1 MIRYRP
7 PNQEKNT
14 MKLDK
19 AQIFVLVIGIAIL
32 LGWDPV
38 CKYMGWFQVPVAA
51 PASAPAAPADQ
62 SSVSA
67 DAKSPQQ
74 NASAADSKK
83 ITPAVQTAN
92 APAAKGIAPMKPVV
106 VESADLKLSID
117 PVSGSVLDFIVP
129 GHKTADREGD
139 IRLSQS
145 LQSALTFADLNPGA
159 YSAKPVVISARPQAI
174 ENGLILV
181 RRLQYP
187 DGGVIR
193 ITHQWLLGKKGG
205 NIDCKVTV
213 TNESGHPRAF
223 NNFGFAGGSLSTWAK
238 VSGDKVRTPSHR
250 LDYMTA
256 KGKFKDVAADDD
268 EEDFNAVN
276 GSIVEWAGVS
286 NKYFCILLSGAQ
298 VFPLKTTRIFLADSK
313 ESTPVPGCAAVI
325 PAFVLNK
332 KNESREF
339 SFKAYA
345 GPKIISELEK
355 FNPSA
360 GRVMHLAWGPLDYLA
375 RLLLWILVKIHSL
388 GLSYGWSIIVLTLIV
403 RLLFY
408 PATAK
413 ANTSMKKMQQVQPKL
428 QALKEQYKDDPQV
441 MNAKM
446 MELYRTEGVNPFG
459 GCLPLLLQLPVFI
472 ALYTT
477 LDGAVEL
484 RQVPFWWSPDLAGPD
499 TVCHIPLYFY
509 DLPVNPLVL
518 IMTVLMIIQQHIT
531 PMGGDPMQ
539 KKMMMW
545 MPVVILLL
553 FYDLPSGLTLYW
565 SVSNLFSI
573 IQLLIQKRGSNKA
586 GSSEAAKQ

>member
-1 MIRYRP
+1 MIPYRL

-19 AQIFVLVIGIAIL
+19 AQIIVLVVGIAIL

-51 PASAPAAPADQ
+51 PVRTAQTSPAAAPAA
-62 SSVSA
+62 
-67 DAKSPQQ
+67 
-74 NASAADSKK
+74 AA
-83 ITPAVQTAN
+83 PRPQTA
-92 APAAKGIAPMKPVV
+92 APVQPTAAAPQVRNVPKVRGVAPMAPLQVGN
-106 VESADLKLSID
+106 SDLQLSID
-117 PVSGSVLDFIVP
+117 PVSASVLDFIVP
-129 GHKTADREGD
+129 GHRNADRKGT
-139 IRLSQS
+139 IRLSQN
-145 LQSALTFADLNPGA
+145 LRSALTFVDLNPVSFTG
-159 YSAKPVVISARPQAI
+159 KPVVISVKTAYIAD
-174 ENGLILV
+174 GLQII

-187 DGGVIR
+187 DGSIIR
-193 ITHQWLLGKKGG
+193 LTHEWVLEKKGG
-205 NIDCKVTV
+205 NINCKLIVF
-213 TNESGHPRAF
+213 NESATPRSF
-223 NNFGFAGGSLSTWAK
+223 NGYGFAGGSLGTWAK

-256 KGKFKDVAADDD
+256 KGKFEDIAADDD
-268 EEDFNAVN
+268 EEDFNAAN
-276 GSIVEWAGVS
+276 GTLTEWAGVS
-286 NKYFCILLSGAQ
+286 NKYFCVLLSGQ
-298 VFPLKTTRIFLADSK
+298 EFFPLKTNRIFLNDTK
-313 ESTPVPGCAAVI
+313 ESTPVAGCAALL
-325 PAFVLNK
+325 PGFVLNSK
-332 KNESREF
+332 EAKEF
-339 SFKAYA
+339 KFKAYA
-345 GPKIISELEK
+345 GPKIIAELEK

-375 RLLLWILVKIHSL
+375 RLLLWILVRIHSL

-413 ANTSMKKMQQVQPKL
+413 ANSSMKKMQLVQPKL
-428 QALKEQYKDDPQV
+428 QALKEQYKDDPQL

-509 DLPVNPLVL
+509 DLPVNPLVI
-518 IMTVLMIIQQHIT
+518 IMTVLMVIQQHIT

-545 MPVVILLL
+545 MPVVMLLL

-565 SVSNLFSI
+565 SVSNIFSI
-573 IQLLIQKRGSNKA
+573 IQLLIQKRNSDKA
-586 GSSEAAKQ
+586 ASPETAK

>member
-1 MIRYRP
+1 
-7 PNQEKNT
+7 
-14 MKLDK
+14 MKFDK
-19 AQIFVLVIGIAIL
+19 AQIFVLVVGIAIL
-32 LGWDPV
+32 LAWDPV

-51 PASAPAAPADQ
+51 PATALAKVRQTVPVAATPQSPAAQTA
-62 SSVSA
+62 A
-67 DAKSPQQ
+67 RK
-74 NASAADSKK
+74 AADPRK
-83 ITPAVQTAN
+83 
-92 APAAKGIAPMKPVV
+92 AKVRGVAPMAPVTV
-106 VESADLKLSID
+106 QNADLKLIVD
-117 PVSGSVLDFIVP
+117 PVSGSVTDFIVP
-129 GHKTADREGD
+129 AYKKADRKAD
-139 IRLSQS
+139 VRLSQH
-145 LQSALTFADLNPGA
+145 LNSALTFAVLAPLPFEGKA
-159 YSAKPVVISARPQAI
+159 VVINVQQKKG
-174 ENGLILV
+174 ENALQLI

-187 DGGVIR
+187 DGGIIR
-193 ITHQWLLGKKGG
+193 LEHTWSLEKTGRT
-205 NIDCKVTV
+205 IDCKLSVV
-213 TNESGHPRAF
+213 NESESPRSF
-223 NNFGFAGGSLSTWAK
+223 NGCGFSGGLMGTWAK
-238 VSGDKVRTPSHR
+238 VSGDTVRTPSHR

-256 KGKFKDVAADDD
+256 KGKFKDIAADDD
-268 EEDFNAVN
+268 DEDLNAVN
-276 GSIVEWAGVS
+276 GTLAEWAGVS
-286 NKYFCILLSGAQ
+286 NKYFCLLLSGTQ
-298 VFPLKTTRIFLADSK
+298 TFPLKTRRIFLSDGK
-313 ESTPVPGCAAVI
+313 ESTPAVGCSAEI
-325 PAFVLNK
+325 PAFVLNGK
-332 KNESREF
+332 ERKDF

-345 GPKIISELEK
+345 GPKIISELEQ

-375 RLLLWILVKIHSL
+375 RALLWILVKIHAL

-428 QALKEQYKDDPQV
+428 QQLKEQYKDNPQLL
-441 MNAKM
+441 NAKM

-499 TVCHIPLYFY
+499 TVCHIPLYFF
-509 DLPVNPLVL
+509 DLAVNPLVI

-545 MPVVILLL
+545 MPVVMLLL

-573 IQLLIQKRGSNKA
+573 IQLLIQKRGSQQTA
-586 GSSEAAKQ
+586 PTEPVKQ

>member
-1 MIRYRP
+1 
-7 PNQEKNT
+7 

-38 CKYMGWFQVPVAA
+38 CKYMGWFQVPVAVPSQAAQTTA
-51 PASAPAAPADQ
+51 PASQDAAPA
-62 SSVSA
+62 S
-67 DAKSPQQ
+67 QQ
-74 NASAADSKK
+74 KKAAPKE
-83 ITPAVQTAN
+83 QTAALPKTVKT
-92 APAAKGIAPMKPVV
+92 APIRGVAPMAPVEV
-106 VESADLKLSID
+106 GNKDLKLVID
-117 PVSGSVLDFIVP
+117 PVSGSILDFIVP
-129 GHKTADREGD
+129 AYKTADLKGD
-139 IRLSQS
+139 IRLSQN
-145 LQSALTFADLNPGA
+145 LQSALTFADLKVVSFSEKG
-159 YSAKPVVISARPQAI
+159 VVISAQSVKIA
-174 ENGLILV
+174 NGLKVI

-187 DGGVIR
+187 DGSIIR
-193 ITHQWLLGKKGG
+193 LTHEWRLEEKGG
-205 NIDCKVTV
+205 NIDCKLVV
-213 TNESGHPRAF
+213 FNESAAPRAF
-223 NNFGFAGGSLSTWAK
+223 NGYGFVGGTLGSWAK

-256 KGKFKDVAADDD
+256 KGKFKDIAADDD
-268 EEDFNAVN
+268 DEDFTAVN
-276 GSIVEWAGVS
+276 GTMTEWAGVS
-286 NKYFCILLSGAQ
+286 NKYFCILLSGKQ
-298 VFPLKTTRIFLADSK
+298 IFPLKTKRIFLADSK
-313 ESTPVPGCAAVI
+313 ESLPVIGCSAELPG
-325 PAFVLNK
+325 FVLNGK
-332 KNESREF
+332 ESKEF

-345 GPKIISELEK
+345 GPKIIADLEK

-375 RLLLWILVKIHSL
+375 RLLLWVLVKIHSL
-388 GLSYGWSIIVLTLIV
+388 GLSYGWSIIILTIIV

-413 ANTSMKKMQQVQPKL
+413 ANSSMKKMQQVQPKL
-428 QALKEQYKDDPQV
+428 QALKEQYKDDPQI

-509 DLPVNPLVL
+509 DLPVNPLVI
-518 IMTVLMIIQQHIT
+518 IMTVLMVIQQHIT

-545 MPVVILLL
+545 MPVVMLLL

-565 SVSNLFSI
+565 SVSNIFSI
-573 IQLLIQKRGSNKA
+573 IQLLIQKRNSDKA
-586 GSSEAAKQ
+586 ASPETAKQ

>member
-1 MIRYRP
+1 
-7 PNQEKNT
+7 
-14 MKLDK
+14 MKFDK
-19 AQIFVLVIGIAIL
+19 AQIFVLVVGIAIL
-32 LGWDPV
+32 LAWDPV

-51 PASAPAAPADQ
+51 PATAPAKVRQTAPVAATPQ
-62 SSVSA
+62 SPA
-67 DAKSPQQ
+67 AQTAARK
-74 NASAADSKK
+74 AADPRK
-83 ITPAVQTAN
+83 
-92 APAAKGIAPMKPVV
+92 AKVRGVAPMAPVTV
-106 VESADLKLSID
+106 QNADLKLIVD
-117 PVSGSVLDFIVP
+117 PVSGSVTDFIVP
-129 GHKTADREGD
+129 AYKKADRKAD
-139 IRLSQS
+139 VRLSQH
-145 LQSALTFADLNPGA
+145 LNSALTFAVLAPLPFEGKA
-159 YSAKPVVISARPQAI
+159 VVINVQQKKG
-174 ENGLILV
+174 ENALQLI

-187 DGGVIR
+187 DGGIIR
-193 ITHQWLLGKKGG
+193 LEHTWSLEKTGRT
-205 NIDCKVTV
+205 IDCKLSVV
-213 TNESGHPRAF
+213 NESESPRSF
-223 NNFGFAGGSLSTWAK
+223 NGCGFSGGLMGTWAK
-238 VSGDKVRTPSHR
+238 VSGDTVRTPSHR

-256 KGKFKDVAADDD
+256 KGKFKDIAADDD
-268 EEDFNAVN
+268 DEDLNAAN
-276 GSIVEWAGVS
+276 GTLVEWAGVS
-286 NKYFCILLSGAQ
+286 NKYFCLLLSGTQ
-298 VFPLKTTRIFLADSK
+298 TFPLKTRRIFLSDGK
-313 ESTPVPGCAAVI
+313 ESTPAVGCSAEI
-325 PAFVLNK
+325 PAFVLNGK
-332 KNESREF
+332 ERKDF

-345 GPKIISELEK
+345 GPKIISELEQ

-375 RLLLWILVKIHSL
+375 RALLWILVKIHAL

-428 QALKEQYKDDPQV
+428 QQLKEQYKDNPQLL
-441 MNAKM
+441 NAKM

-499 TVCHIPLYFY
+499 TVCHIPLYFF
-509 DLPVNPLVL
+509 DLAVNPLVI

-545 MPVVILLL
+545 MPVVMLLL

-573 IQLLIQKRGSNKA
+573 IQLLIQKRGSQQTA
-586 GSSEAAKQ
+586 PTEPVKQ